1 MKDSYVTDKA
11 SLVPKLWV
19 RYDSFSETYNPVLG
33 YADCILEKIFY
44 LWCVTSVDFYEK
56 RTKNNYVIVFF
67 LKPRS
72 LGVRVFVCTDGT
84 S

>member
-33 YADCILEKIFY
+33 YADCILEKYFTY
-44 LWCVTSVDFYEK
+44 DV
-56 RTKNNYVIVFF
+56 
-67 LKPRS
+67 
-72 LGVRVFVCTDGT
+72 
-84 S
+84 